1 VKSAI
6 LLIAISLIIVSTSLG
21 TPQFEKTLWRQK
33 VLVLQSTRADVE
45 KVFGNPSSGQ
55 GYFVSYKVNDG
66 ILDLE
71 YYPFDHCKPSD
82 GVPADL
88 NLPKWTVT
96 EIEFRPDAQP
106 TIVSLGLNLKHSR
119 KARMNP
125 DVPQLMSYFDDR
137 EGVEYTVDSKGRLNS
152 VRYFPG
158 SRYDNLRCP
167 K

>member
-1 VKSAI
+1 MKSAI
-6 LLIAISLIIVSTSLG
+6 LLFAISLIVGGAPLG

-33 VLVLQSTRADVE
+33 VLVIQSTRADVE

-55 GYFVSYKVNDG
+55 GYFVSYKVDDG
-66 ILDLE
+66 MLDLE

-106 TIVSLGLNLKHSR
+106 TIVSLGLNLKHLR
-119 KARMNP
+119 EARMNP
-125 DVPQLMSYFDDR
+125 HVPQLMSYFDDK
-137 EGVEYTVDSKGRLNS
+137 EGVEYTVDAQARLNS

-158 SRYDNLRCP
+158 SRYNSLRCR